1 MFHLIWTFSTLK
13 LLRSVLVRIENV
25 LRRDIPAVFYDIA
38 ETFIIRQRWEIAEH
52 SQIAD
57 SRKNIYWEQESEEKS
72 CSYFLLMFLRVSWDT
87 EEEDER
93 KGRGCMLQYQH
104 SLIRVLTVFTANSP
118 DSSSPSPAYFLSSDW
133 QVDVTRLVR
142 YFLRVGDTS
151 VARLQAG
158 TVLTGK
164 AVGVTTVQVMVVM
177 TQPPRSCQC
186 YTLLIIH

>member
-1 MFHLIWTFSTLK
+1 
-13 LLRSVLVRIENV
+13 
-25 LRRDIPAVFYDIA
+25 
-38 ETFIIRQRWEIAEH
+38 
-52 SQIAD
+52 
-57 SRKNIYWEQESEEKS
+57 
-72 CSYFLLMFLRVSWDT
+72 MFLRVSWDT

-104 SLIRVLTVFTANSP
+104 SLIRVLTVFTAESSDP
-118 DSSSPSPAYFLSSDW
+118 SSPSPAYFLGSDW

-164 AVGVTTVQVMVVM
+164 AVGVTTVQVMLIM
-177 TQPPRSCQC
+177 TEPPAAVSFARFSLFIK
-186 YTLLIIH
+186 TTKFSVDLVNIRDDTDST